1 MNHELK
7 LIEMSVLYIEWRSGP
22 EYFKHKTTI
31 THENERWHQ
40 QMQKQTEKSFK
51 QFFFS
56 FETKEM
62 A

>member
-31 THENERWHQ
+31 THENERWHVDA
-40 QMQKQTEKSFK
+40 KANRKKFQTV
-51 QFFFS
+51 FFS
-56 FETKEM
+56 FQTKEM